1 MRGTGLEVGREMTAH
16 ASPRRS
22 RSFLGASLAVSL
34 VASAIA
40 SAGCVADSGTTE
52 VDDDVPSAT
61 SEEDLTFRSA
71 ATSNVNLRDGEL
83 VLTFDDGPAQTSV
96 DVADLLQ
103 SRGYT
108 GLFFAVSH
116 HIGSVEAGRATL
128 NDTGATRLGAIAERG
143 QLVANHTH
151 NHCIR
156 GASQAAPCSG
166 RAFADLPAAEMKR
179 QVETTDILIR
189 AALER
194 SRRTTA
200 YLPFFRAPGN
210 SWSSAA
216 ATTLSSAALPSNA
229 YGPIAWNL
237 PRAGEEDFQCWRR
250 NETVATCASR
260 YVAAFDAMP
269 SGGQKAV
276 ILIHD
281 NFPNAAA
288 LTRAILDGLVGRR
301 TKAGSTVRVVRPGCI
316 VGCTR

>member
-1 MRGTGLEVGREMTAH
+1 MATQD
-16 ASPRRS
+16 SPRRALS
-22 RSFLGASLAVSL
+22 LLGASLMATL
-34 VASAIA
+34 VAASIVATGCTAESAE
-40 SAGCVADSGTTE
+40 TE
-52 VDDDVPSAT
+52 PDDDDTPSAT

-71 ATSNVNLRDGEL
+71 ATSSVNLRDGEL
-83 VLTFDDGPAQTSV
+83 VLTFDDGPAATSV
-96 DVADLLQ
+96 DVATLLQ
-103 SRGYT
+103 GRGHT
-108 GLFFAVSH
+108 GLFFTVSH
-116 HIGSVEAGRATL
+116 HLGTVDGGRATL

-151 NHCIR
+151 NQCIR
-156 GASQAAPCSG
+156 GASTAAPCSG

-179 QVETTDILIR
+179 QVESTDILIR
-189 AALER
+189 AALGRANR
-194 SRRTTA
+194 SSA

-210 SWSSAA
+210 SWSTTA

-237 PRAGEEDFQCWRR
+237 PRTGEEDFQCWRR

-260 YVAAFDAMP
+260 YIAAFDAMP

-276 ILIHD
+276 VLIHD

-288 LTRAILDGLVGRR
+288 LTRAVLDGLVGRR
-301 TKAGSTVRVVRPGCI
+301 TKAGNTVRVVRPGCI